1 MKHMMVTNSNYHGGV
16 PRRSHKPSIA
26 CSICCL
32 RGGKSANPSFTT
44 SSVHLRARIGLDA
57 SFVNIP
63 HSHYPSL
70 AVGVGSGDS
79 SGASKFS
86 RNVHD
91 IESILDDALSTAC
104 QEGDV
109 GNHISRRDVVSG
121 IDMQDASTCMDAY
134 FEAASLILS
143 GESSMSEGGTNTNQ
157 TFYCQACLDR

>member
-1 MKHMMVTNSNYHGGV
+1 MITNANNV

-44 SSVHLRARIGLDA
+44 TTSSQSAVHLRARIGLDA

-70 AVGVGSGDS
+70 AVGVGSGGS
-79 SGASKFS
+79 TGASKFS

-109 GNHISRRDVVSG
+109 GNDISRRDVVSG
-121 IDMQDASTCMDAY
+121 IDMQDASTRMDAY

-143 GESSMSEGGTNTNQ
+143 GESSMSEGGTTTKQ